1 MTLLQITRDTNLK
14 IFFFFFNQVEYICRI
29 NYPIICFAGNTQ
41 PNVNFLSKLMLGWTF
56 HELER
61 EQKQNGNEVIS
72 EGGINISLLGDVIH
86 L

>member
-1 MTLLQITRDTNLK
+1 M
-14 IFFFFFNQVEYICRI
+14 EYICRI

-41 PNVNFLSKLMLGWTF
+41 PNF

-61 EQKQNGNEVIS
+61 EQEQNGSEVIS